1 MPMPMFAMLPI
12 SVKTQIANKFYFQD
26 LLSLKVESHLK
37 NYQKLC
43 FLMNLLH
50 MYSYEAL
57 NFLKKD
63 FWRHFEFQVILQDPV
78 DLTLDC
84 ILIFFFAQAL

>member
-37 NYQKLC
+37 NYQKLW
-43 FLMNLLH
+43 FLMNVLSECLI
-50 MYSYEAL
+50 
-57 NFLKKD
+57 KD

-84 ILIFFFAQAL
+84 IQICFLAQAL